1 MRVQVGTTLRAQ
13 WLGRRMRDL
22 REAIPMSV
30 KEAAAY
36 VKRDPSTLGRCENGI
51 YPFRADDVR
60 ALLDLYGVHDDGR
73 RSALLKLAD
82 DSWKTGW
89 WQGYAAEVDDSLIDY
104 VWLESR
110 AATIRSFDMGSV
122 FGLLQTPEYAR
133 AVMRGV
139 EPDADDQQIERW
151 SELRLM
157 RQAILKRATPVKLSV
172 VIEETLLHRMVGG
185 PSVLAAQLRH
195 IADCAEQPNIDVR
208 VLPFS
213 AGAHASLDGTFRVF
227 GLEEPS
233 SDIACIES
241 PAGIIYLEAPEVDR
255 FAAAYDR
262 LQQAALDPKKS
273 AALLKSTAK
282 QLE

>member
-1 MRVQVGTTLRAQ
+1 
-13 WLGRRMRDL
+13 
-22 REAIPMSV
+22 MSV
-30 KEAAAY
+30 KDAAQY
-36 VKRDPSTLGRCENGI
+36 VNRNSSTLSRCETGV

-60 ALLDLYGVHDDGR
+60 ALLDLYGVHDTGR

-89 WQGYAAEVDDSLIDY
+89 WQGYAQEVDDSLIDY

-110 AATIRSFDMGSV
+110 AASIRSFDMGSV

-139 EPDADDQQIERW
+139 DPDAGEQQIERW

-157 RQAILKRATPVKLSV
+157 RQTVLKRETPVKLSV

-185 PSVLAAQLRH
+185 PAVLAAQLLH
-195 IADCAEQPNIDVR
+195 MAECAEQPNIVIQ
-208 VLPFS
+208 VLPFT

-233 SDIACIES
+233 SDIACVES

-255 FAAAYDR
+255 FTTAYDR
-262 LQQAALDPKKS
+262 LQEKALDAKKS
-273 AALLKSTAK
+273 VALLKATAK